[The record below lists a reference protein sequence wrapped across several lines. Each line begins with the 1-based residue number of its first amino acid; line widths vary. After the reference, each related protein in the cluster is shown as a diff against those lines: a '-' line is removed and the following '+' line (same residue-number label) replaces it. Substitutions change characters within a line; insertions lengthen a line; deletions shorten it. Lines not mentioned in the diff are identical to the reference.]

1 MSCPVHPWWPN
12 RREDCPFCERP
23 ENFLSGGQFYELTPG
38 ATIPLGNPTP
48 SPRAVDKWIC
58 RRVADFPGA
67 RVPTGGEVAACSMC
81 RAPIVFNPTRTVDG
95 PKVCMQCARIQPLPI
110 DS

>member
-23 ENFLSGGQFYELTPG
+23 EDIVTGGQFFERTPAG
-38 ATIPLGNPTP
+38 FTP
-48 SPRAVDKWIC
+48 VGQTAPRAVDGWIC
-58 RRVADFPGA
+58 RRVADYPGRRFPPEG
-67 RVPTGGEVAACSMC
+67 RIAACTKC
-81 RAPIVFNPTRTVDG
+81 GAPIVFNPARNVEA
-95 PKVCMQCARIQPLPI
+95 PKVCMQCAGIQPLPI